1 MNLILS
7 WNAFGFYGLALG
19 GIVMHAVVKW
29 ARGELPVSVFSY
41 FFQTNT
47 KASALMAM
55 TALGGTASVLLS
67 GTISNLHDGA
77 HVLAA
82 WGIGYAAD
90 SALNTG
96 SSK

>member
-1 MNLILS
+1 MNLLFSLS
-7 WNAFGFYGLALG
+7 AFGFFGLGVAG
-19 GIVMHAVVKW
+19 MIIHAIVKW
-29 ARGELPVSVFSY
+29 ARGELAVSVFSY
-41 FFQTNT
+41 FFQTNV
-47 KASALMAM
+47 KASTLMLMSA
-55 TALGGTASVLLS
+55 TGGIAGLLLS

-96 SSK
+96 SAK